1 MKKAIIIILTALLV
15 LTAFISCNQDN
26 IDDQFA
32 HYVTYNANGGK
43 GIMEVQKIVGQVG
56 YLRGNAFT
64 YADHHFLGW
73 NTKADGTG
81 RDYADKMEVH
91 LQEDITLYAQWE
103 HDTARVIYNA
113 NGGEGIMEDQTIP
126 TKTAT
131 ALRENAFTR
140 KSNVFLGWNTA
151 QDGSGTDYSDKAEI
165 TITEDT
171 TLYAQWTDKTV
182 MVTFFPN
189 GGTGKKS
196 TQIVYAKL
204 PTALNELTFSRADHE
219 FVFWDT
225 NPDGSGDSYGDKAV
239 VVLTKDTN
247 LYAQWVH
254 DKATITFNA
263 NGGEGTMPVQS
274 IDTKTPT
281 ALDPITFTYT
291 DHHFLNWD
299 TTAEGEGDAYGDG
312 AKITLTQDVTLYAQ
326 WAHDTAKVTF
336 NANGGEGEMADQ
348 VMDTNTPTELA
359 AVEFTKA
366 DSSFLCW
373 DTTPDGSGHS
383 YGDKADISISEDT
396 VLYAQWIHDTAVL
409 SYDANGGEG
418 EMASRVVDTLTT
430 VELDPLAYSKVDHQF
445 TGWNTKQDGSGESYG
460 DQDEIILIEDTVLYA
475 QWKHDTLTV
484 TFKPNTGIGEPY
496 TQEIDTNT
504 EAPLLANTF
513 FKSGFLFDHWNTR
526 KDDTGTSYEDSQVV
540 SLSEDIVLYAI
551 WSLSPYTVLTE
562 DITELVPGT
571 IYQTDY
577 KKAETVLE
585 NRLVVAGKGEVTIFL
600 NYNTT
605 LVAPEGIEVASGRKL
620 VIDGQG
626 TLVASASANN
636 AAIGGT
642 GIDGNAGTITL
653 NGGTIKA
660 TGGTGAFAI
669 GGGTN
674 GSDGKLRIGET
685 MGLYGGDNAESMEF
699 IGFPTDLYDGERF
712 TYMEASATDYV
723 TVTFDKNG
731 GRGTMQPQ
739 MLPVEV
745 DYALNANKFTH
756 KKLFFAGWNTAA
768 DGSGTSYMEKAVV
781 NDITEDT
788 TLYAQ
793 WIDVISLDDT
803 YGGNEGKKLTG
814 GLRYTI
820 SDDLTLPGRLYI
832 DDTAGEV
839 TLILPKGKTLTLSSG
854 LNVVTGQSLV
864 IEGEGTLIATGG
876 VSQAGIGGYNL
887 QNAGTITINGGVI
900 TATGGENGA
909 GIGGGY
915 YGTGAKVTITGG
927 TVTATGGENGAG
939 IGGGFYGTGG
949 EVTITGGT
957 VTANGGNSGG
967 AGIGG
972 GNIGSGGSVT
982 ISGGTVTANGG
993 NDGGAGIG
1001 GGYKGSGES
1010 VTIEGG
1016 TVTAKGGTPAN
1027 FGGVTYG
1034 IGAGEGGSSN
1044 GTLELDGVMML
1055 ISDDGK
1061 TWVPSEDDTRTRYM
1075 EAAIV
1080 IDSDTTVI
1088 GGGNIYTLDDVEVEV
1103 ENRITV
1109 SGTATIHLVGNM
1121 RLIANEG
1128 INVAEGNTLIL
1139 YGDNY
1144 STLWAASL
1152 PDAAAIGGNQG
1163 ESCGT
1168 IIIYGGIVQAQL
1180 GAEIEEPVKAIGA
1193 GPGGTSDGTLTLVK
1207 GHALWGDNI
1216 GGNTV
1221 IMGPVSSASESY
1233 TGERYAY
1240 MATMHVD
1247 MLESSSSTKDIQLVP
1262 GAYSIKDDLVTIE
1275 GRLVVDVAAMF
1286 ILPDGKTLNAKRGIH
1301 VGTNDSLMIDKNG
1314 TDAEGT
1320 GVLLIDNVP
1329 DNYAGIGGNSCEEPG
1344 YRMIWIKGG
1353 TIDVTGGGNA
1363 AGIGGGY
1370 LSDGGYIEINGG
1382 TVIATGGLGGAGIGA
1397 GCEGSSH
1404 GTLTIADGVI
1414 MMVSTNNTDW
1424 SEYDGST
1431 RTRYMKTETG
1441 K

>member
-15 LTAFISCNQDN
+15 LTAFISCNQES

-56 YLRGNAFT
+56 FLRENAFT

-140 KSNVFLGWNTA
+140 TSNVFLGWNTA

-204 PTALNELTFSRADHE
+204 PTALNELTFSREDHE
-219 FVFWDT
+219 FVCWDT

-254 DKATITFNA
+254 DKANITFNA

-484 TFKPNTGIGEPY
+484 TFKPNTGIGEAY

-540 SLSEDIVLYAI
+540 SLSEDIVLYAF
-551 WSLSPYTVLTE
+551 WSLAPYTVLTE

-585 NRLVVAGKGEVTIFL
+585 NRLVVVAGKGEVTIFL

-620 VIDGQG
+620 VIEGQG

-660 TGGTGAFAI
+660 TGGTEAFAI

-768 DGSGTSYMEKAVV
+768 DGSGTSYTDKAVV

-814 GLRYTI
+814 GLR
-820 SDDLTLPGRLYI
+820 
-832 DDTAGEV
+832 
-839 TLILPKGKTLTLSSG
+839 
-854 LNVVTGQSLV
+854 
-864 IEGEGTLIATGG
+864 
-876 VSQAGIGGYNL
+876 
-887 QNAGTITINGGVI
+887 
-900 TATGGENGA
+900 
-909 GIGGGY
+909 
-915 YGTGAKVTITGG
+915 
-927 TVTATGGENGAG
+927 
-939 IGGGFYGTGG
+939 
-949 EVTITGGT
+949 
-957 VTANGGNSGG
+957 
-967 AGIGG
+967 
-972 GNIGSGGSVT
+972 
-982 ISGGTVTANGG
+982 
-993 NDGGAGIG
+993 
-1001 GGYKGSGES
+1001 
-1010 VTIEGG
+1010 
-1016 TVTAKGGTPAN
+1016 
-1027 FGGVTYG
+1027 
-1034 IGAGEGGSSN
+1034 
-1044 GTLELDGVMML
+1044 
-1055 ISDDGK
+1055 
-1061 TWVPSEDDTRTRYM
+1061 
-1075 EAAIV
+1075 
-1080 IDSDTTVI
+1080 
-1088 GGGNIYTLDDVEVEV
+1088 
-1103 ENRITV
+1103 
-1109 SGTATIHLVGNM
+1109 
-1121 RLIANEG
+1121 
-1128 INVAEGNTLIL
+1128 
-1139 YGDNY
+1139 
-1144 STLWAASL
+1144 
-1152 PDAAAIGGNQG
+1152 
-1163 ESCGT
+1163 
-1168 IIIYGGIVQAQL
+1168 
-1180 GAEIEEPVKAIGA
+1180 
-1193 GPGGTSDGTLTLVK
+1193 
-1207 GHALWGDNI
+1207 
-1216 GGNTV
+1216 
-1221 IMGPVSSASESY
+1221 
-1233 TGERYAY
+1233 
-1240 MATMHVD
+1240 
-1247 MLESSSSTKDIQLVP
+1247 
-1262 GAYSIKDDLVTIE
+1262 
-1275 GRLVVDVAAMF
+1275 
-1286 ILPDGKTLNAKRGIH
+1286 
-1301 VGTNDSLMIDKNG
+1301 
-1314 TDAEGT
+1314 
-1320 GVLLIDNVP
+1320 
-1329 DNYAGIGGNSCEEPG
+1329 
-1344 YRMIWIKGG
+1344 
-1353 TIDVTGGGNA
+1353 
-1363 AGIGGGY
+1363 
-1370 LSDGGYIEINGG
+1370 
-1382 TVIATGGLGGAGIGA
+1382 
-1397 GCEGSSH
+1397 
-1404 GTLTIADGVI
+1404 
-1414 MMVSTNNTDW
+1414 
-1424 SEYDGST
+1424 
-1431 RTRYMKTETG
+1431 
-1441 K
+1441 